1 MPKLK
6 INDLG
11 KIQTNLK
18 RLTKLREG
26 GKRAK
31 ITVHMGTCGIASGA
45 QEIISTISDF
55 FEKKG
60 ITDVIVSTSGC
71 AGLCSR
77 EPMATVEIAGHPPVK
92 YVDLSKDKI
101 LEIVKKHIIGGELV
115 EDYAF
120 GIGNERTHL

>member
-6 INDLG
+6 INDLEE
-11 KIQTNLK
+11 IQTNLK

-45 QEIISTISDF
+45 EEIISTISDF

-101 LEIVKKHIIGGELV
+101 LEIVKKHIIEGELV